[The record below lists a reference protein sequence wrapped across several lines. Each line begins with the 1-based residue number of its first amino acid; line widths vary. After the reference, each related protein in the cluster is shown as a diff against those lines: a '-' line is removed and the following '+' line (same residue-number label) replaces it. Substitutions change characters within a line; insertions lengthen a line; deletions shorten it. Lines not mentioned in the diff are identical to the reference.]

1 MRLFSSSGQRLR
13 SLPVEAKL
21 VYSFFA
27 LFSLLGIASSILL
40 YEDMVGWS
48 PRGVRAYYTGEA
60 APPPASPGGAL
71 RGPAIALPDE
81 PPAPTV
87 AVAQTYRKLLEVTH
101 FHLFTVPVF
110 LLIVAHL
117 FMLGGLGPRAKI
129 AWIVAA
135 WLAALAHLA
144 APWVVRYGLASGS
157 WLYGVSGAAFAIT
170 SLVLTVH
177 PLAGMWLGGG
187 PRVEASGD

>member
-1 MRLFSSSGQRLR
+1 MRLFSSSGQRLP

-27 LFSLLGIASSILL
+27 LFSLLAIASSILL
-40 YEDMVGWS
+40 YEDMVGWRQ
-48 PRGVRAYYTGEA
+48 RGVRAYYTGEA
-60 APPPASPGGAL
+60 AAPPASPEGAPD
-71 RGPAIALPDE
+71 GPAIALPDE
-81 PPAPTV
+81 PPASTV

-117 FMLGGLGPRAKI
+117 FMLGGLSPRTKI

-135 WLAALAHLA
+135 WLAAVAHLA
-144 APWVVRYGLASGS
+144 APGAVRYGVGGGS

-177 PLAGMWLGGG
+177 PLLAMWLGGG
-187 PRVEASGD
+187 PKVATRGD